1 MLCSC
6 ILSSYAYT
14 SSSFKKVIFFCRN
27 NGYAISTPTREQY
40 ASDGVVCRG
49 KGYGMAAIRVDGN
62 DLFAVHEATRAA
74 RAYALHNMEPV
85 LIEAISYRQGHHST
99 SDDSFSYRA
108 KEEVTDVQEK
118 YDPLTRLNTFL
129 MDNECI
135 EEEDLLAITSEE
147 RRSVLTA
154 LGKAESRPGTKL
166 ETMFKDVYHEMPKS
180 LKNQEQELL
189 EHMHKYPDHYSE
201 KRD

>member
-1 MLCSC
+1 MHN
-6 ILSSYAYT
+6 IFIYPIQ
-14 SSSFKKVIFFCRN
+14 KVIFFCRN

-62 DLFAVHEATRAA
+62 DLFAVHEATKAA
-74 RAYALHNMEPV
+74 RAYALQNMEPV
-85 LIEAISYRQGHHST
+85 LIEAMSYRQAHHST

-108 KEEVTDVQEK
+108 KEEVEDVQEK

-129 MDNECI
+129 LDHNCI
-135 EEEDLLAITSEE
+135 EDEDLLVITSDE

-154 LGKAESRPGTKL
+154 LQMAESRPGTKV
-166 ETMFKDVYHEMPKS
+166 ETMFRDVFHEMPQS
-180 LKNQEQELL
+180 LKGQEQELL
-189 EHMHKYPDHYSE
+189 EHMSKYPDHYSQ
-201 KRD
+201 K